1 VLAWVVACATPVEP
15 PPARAVA
22 PAERPVVGGGKAPRT
37 PAEAGSAP
45 AAPVKPA
52 PPEPLQLELPAIDA
66 LLNDA
71 IAAGKLPGAVIAVG
85 RSSGIVWQRAYGSRA
100 LVPAREPMTLETVFD
115 LASLSKSVATATAAM
130 WMVEQ
135 GKLALDAKVASY
147 LPEIPQSA
155 RFVTVRQL
163 LLHTSGLPGVVP
175 LQELAGG
182 PERARKRL
190 LQTEPQHMPGTRY
203 QYSDIGFIWLGIVLE
218 RASGEPLDALVE
230 RVMLDPLAM
239 TDSRYVTSSSHKPD
253 AGWLAR
259 IAPTE
264 LTEARPVALIRGEV
278 HDPLAYRIGGAAGN
292 AGLFST
298 ARDLSRF
305 ARMLLGRGALLEPH
319 GRTVVLDEATA
330 VALTEPRRVAGFTRT
345 YGWDVH
351 SPHSRNRGALLS
363 PRAFG
368 HGGFTGTALWIDPEQ
383 DLFVVFLSNRV
394 HPNGSGNVIE
404 LTARV
409 TDAAVSGVARAAAC
423 PLPEEPVLPGVD
435 VLQRER
441 FARIAGKRVGLL
453 THRAARAA
461 GGMET
466 LEVFARASETTLAA
480 VLTPE
485 HGLDAKA
492 EGVIESAT
500 HSAGAAVRVPVY
512 SLFGK
517 RKAAAPPPG
526 AEPPAPIEPPY
537 SAGRR
542 PTQEMLRGLDVIV
555 IDLVDVGTRFF
566 TYASTVRETLIAAN
580 EARLPVLLLDRPNPI
595 GGARIE
601 GPMLDPGIRSFVNH
615 YALPIR
621 HGMTLGELAVLM
633 ARELGLRVQLEVV
646 RVAGYQRDDL
656 WSDTQLAWLPPSPN
670 LTSETAALLYPAVG
684 VLEGTNVSVGRG
696 TDAPFAQVG
705 APFIDRERMAAT
717 LNAAA
722 VPGVVFRPTTFTP
735 SAGPHR
741 GAACHGVAVGVSDPR
756 AYSSA
761 LTALALI
768 RALLAEPGWDHEQ
781 LMRLLGHRRT
791 WSALKRN
798 IKLEAIVATWQ
809 PELDAF
815 AARRQRALLYPLCR
829 AAM

>member
-1 VLAWVVACATPVEP
+1 VPA
-15 PPARAVA
+15 ARA
-22 PAERPVVGGGKAPRT
+22 K
-37 PAEAGSAP
+37 P
-45 AAPVKPA
+45 AAPE
-52 PPEPLQLELPAIDA
+52 PPQLELPAIDA
-66 LLNDA
+66 LLRDA
-71 IAAGKLPGAVIAVG
+71 IAAGKLPGAVIAIG
-85 RSSGIVWQRAYGSRA
+85 RSTGIVWQRAYGSRA
-100 LVPAREPMTLETVFD
+100 LVPAREPMTLDTVFD
-115 LASLSKSVATATAAM
+115 LASLSKSVATTTAAM
-130 WMVEQ
+130 WLVEH

-163 LLHTSGLPGVVP
+163 LLHTSGLPGVVS
-175 LQELAGG
+175 LQELVGG
-182 PERARKRL
+182 PERARERL
-190 LQTEPQHMPGTRY
+190 LETEPQHMPGTRY

-218 RASGEPLDALVE
+218 RASGEPLDALVK

-239 TDSRYVTSSSHKPD
+239 TDSRYVTASSPKPD
-253 AGWLAR
+253 ARWLAR

-264 LTEARPVALIRGEV
+264 MTEARPVALIRGEV
-278 HDPLAYRIGGAAGN
+278 HDPLAYRIGGVAGN

-298 ARDLSRF
+298 ARDLSQF
-305 ARMLLGRGALLEPH
+305 ARMLLGHGALLEPH
-319 GRTVVLDEATA
+319 GRTVVLDEATTA
-330 VALTEPRRVAGFTRT
+330 ALTEPRRVAGFTRT

-394 HPNGSGNVIE
+394 HPDGRGNVIE

-423 PLPEEPVLPGVD
+423 PLPDEPVLPGVD

-461 GGMET
+461 DGTET
-466 LEVFARASETTLAA
+466 LEVFARAREITLAA

-500 HSAGAAVRVPVY
+500 HPASSAVRVPVY

-517 RKAAAPPPG
+517 RKAAAQPPG
-526 AEPPAPIEPPY
+526 APPPVPIKPPY
-537 SAGRR
+537 SEGRR
-542 PTQEMLRGLDVIV
+542 PTAEMLRGLDVIV

-566 TYASTVRETLIAAN
+566 TYASTVRETLIAAS
-580 EARLPVLLLDRPNPI
+580 EARLPVLLLDRPNPL
-595 GGARIE
+595 GASRIE

-615 YALPIR
+615 YSLPIR

-633 ARELGLRVQLEVV
+633 ARELGLRVQPEVV

-656 WSDTQLAWLPPSPN
+656 WTDTRLTWLPPSPN
-670 LTSETAALLYPAVG
+670 LTSETAALLYPSVG

-696 TDAPFAQVG
+696 TNAPFAQVG
-705 APFIDRERMAAT
+705 APFIDGERMAAT

-741 GAACHGVAVGVSDPR
+741 GTACNGVTVGVSDPR

-761 LTALALI
+761 LTALALV
-768 RALLAEPGWDHEQ
+768 RAMLGEPGWDDAQ

-798 IKLEAIVATWQ
+798 VKLDTIVAGWQ

-815 AARRQRALLYPLCR
+815 AARRQQTLLYPLCR